1 MENSNQQIQNE
12 LLPLSDKSNVIF
24 QRLMRENGYMK
35 DSLEK
40 VQRYFSDQEVGRAI
54 ISELTQA
61 MREVQCAFCEI
72 EQLKGAII
80 EFTRVLTD

>member
-1 MENSNQQIQNE
+1 MVNSKQQILNE

-40 VQRYFSDQEVGRAI
+40 VQHYFSDQEVGRAI
-54 ISELTQA
+54 IGELSQA
-61 MREVQCAFCEI
+61 MRDVQCAYCEI